1 MWVSVAD
8 NEGRT
13 NNLRFAL
20 SIKISLKGVL
30 KPSATCTSLASYIT
44 KQPQWGDGSSVCVC
58 ACVRLWC
65 WWTWCTSLDW
75 CGPPRQKFYL
85 IISVNDWHTR
95 SHTQTFFHKLQN
107 ALLTNTYA
115 LHIHHTIALA
125 HKQRCLVNSGLNLT
139 RCLGSRAGKQ
149 RAAEHDGALQS

>member
-1 MWVSVAD
+1 MAD

-58 ACVRLWC
+58 VCARACVYGADERGAQVS
-65 WWTWCTSLDW
+65 TGVDPPGRNSTSSSPLTTDTLVHTH
-75 CGPPRQKFYL
+75 KHSFINYKMHYSL
-85 IISVNDWHTR
+85 IHMLYIYTTQSL
-95 SHTQTFFHKLQN
+95 SH
-107 ALLTNTYA
+107 
-115 LHIHHTIALA
+115 I
-125 HKQRCLVNSGLNLT
+125 NST
-139 RCLGSRAGKQ
+139 A
-149 RAAEHDGALQS
+149 